1 MEASKKFNLC
11 YTTIQT
17 HTLPQQPHV
26 ERRRG
31 RRCKKKQFPSIPLH
45 TTHRHSP
52 SPQTRR
58 DSNQKF
64 RDFETSFDVSQVGLQ
79 YAHEL

>member
-1 MEASKKFNLC
+1 MLKDEEDVQEKNNSL
-11 YTTIQT
+11 
-17 HTLPQQPHV
+17 
-26 ERRRG
+26 
-31 RRCKKKQFPSIPLH
+31 PLH